1 MKQIKSLLII
11 AILVVFVSSC
21 DKKVKGYVINGIV
34 SGNYQG
40 WALLK
45 KEKDNTLI
53 TADSVEVKDGKFTM
67 KGDAAEPEM
76 YYLLLSDKQ
85 GYAPIFLENSEI
97 RVEMNA
103 DSISFARISGSAT
116 HEIFSQYLKEDKKL
130 SNAVQSTYES
140 FMAARQNDTALA
152 ARLEKELDSLDEV
165 RNKFTL
171 DYILKNGKSVVSA
184 FLAYNNSYAYNFE
197 DIDKILKSFDAATS
211 KSGYALKLK
220 ERAAILEN
228 VQTGKIAPD
237 FTQNDTT
244 GKPVALSSFKGKV
257 VLVDFWASWCR
268 PCRAENPNVV
278 AAYNK
283 FKDKGFTVLGVSL
296 DDSRQD
302 WIDAIKKDKL
312 TWTHVSD
319 LKKWKNE
326 FAAKYGV
333 MSIPANFLIDAEGK
347 IIASGLR
354 GEDLF
359 TKLEEVL
366 NKPE

>member
-1 MKQIKSLLII
+1 MKQIKLFSII
-11 AILVVFVSSC
+11 ALIVVFAASC
-21 DKKVKGYVINGIV
+21 DKKTKGYVINGFV
-34 SGNYQG
+34 SGNYTG

-45 KEKDNTLI
+45 KEKDNALI
-53 TADSVEVKDGKFTM
+53 TADSVEVKEGKFIL
-67 KGDAAEPEM
+67 KGEITEPEM
-76 YYLLLSDKQ
+76 FYLLLSDKQ

-97 RVEMNA
+97 KVEMNA
-103 DSISFARISGSAT
+103 DSIHFARISGSAT
-116 HEIFSQYLKEDKKL
+116 HDIFTTYMKEDEKL
-130 SNAVQSTYES
+130 STAIQTAYES
-140 FMAARQNDTALA
+140 FLAAQQNDTSLVAG
-152 ARLEKELDSLDEV
+152 LEKKLDSLDEA
-165 RNKFTL
+165 RNNFTK
-171 DYILKNGKSVVSA
+171 DYIMKNGKSVVSA
-184 FLAYNNSYAYNFE
+184 FLAYNNSYSYNFE
-197 DIDKILKSFDAATS
+197 DISKILKSFDAATL
-211 KSGYALKLK
+211 KSSYALKLK
-220 ERAAILEN
+220 ERATILEN
-228 VQTGKIAPD
+228 VQTGKPAPD

-296 DDSRQD
+296 DDNRQD

-333 MSIPANFLIDAEGK
+333 MSIPANFLIDADGK

-354 GEDLF
+354 GEDLMK
-359 TKLEEVL
+359 KLDEVL
-366 NKPE
+366 NKPV